1 MSNSVFDGNVFEGVN
16 EEVTGFPAGVILD
29 NVRLTKAEYFK
40 GVSATSGNAYE
51 SIKIHYMRS
60 EGSQKMMQTDQVFAL
75 NAEAIKGW
83 DHEVSYEETLKKE
96 RIQYFAR
103 FKHILGKLE
112 VPEERIQ
119 GDLGAVKSFEEFAN
133 AFAKL
138 VDEFNTPETRFYLK
152 TNVSK
157 TGYTELSKYPGF
169 LQNMNTG
176 ACTLKFSDSERKNNA
191 KYANVDKSKS
201 NTKIEE
207 VADEFD
213 I

>member
-16 EEVTGFPAGVILD
+16 EEITGFPAGVILD

-40 GVSATSGNAYE
+40 GVSAASGNQYE
-51 SIKIHYMRS
+51 SIKIYYMRS
-60 EGSQKMMQTDQVFAL
+60 EGSQKMMQTDQVLAL
-75 NAEAIKGW
+75 NPEAMKTW
-83 DHEVSYEETLKKE
+83 NHEVSYEETLKKE
-96 RIQYFAR
+96 RINYFAR
-103 FKHILGKLE
+103 FKHILTKLE

-119 GDLGAVKSFEEFAN
+119 GDLGGVKSFEEFGN

-138 VDEFNTPETRFYLK
+138 IEEFNTPETRFYLK
-152 TNVSK
+152 TNVNNK
-157 TGYTELSKYPGF
+157 GYTEISKYPGF

-176 ACTLKFSDSERKNNA
+176 ECILKFSETERKNNA
-191 KYANVDKSKS
+191 KYANIDKSKS

-207 VADEFD
+207 VGDEFD